1 MDTVRA
7 IVCDTTNTSMN
18 PSSYEANKFDYTQS
32 NLIYPDGF
40 GIYNLSNGDVVYGSS
55 THKSTTG
62 RPFGALFNGNNTT
75 INAPRVNVSIDGVN
89 YLYIYYEP
97 FEYVYVDKVTWVK
110 SSAHGTNQSITE
122 ISVYTED
129 SQVVPT
135 TGLIPSLPYGLL
147 GDEAGNMEVSFDR
160 VVIGPNRPLKVVI
173 ECSLTTIYATEL
185 LLEYTGA

>member
-1 MDTVRA
+1 M
-7 IVCDTTNTSMN
+7 IHPN
-18 PSSYEANKFDYTQS
+18 
-32 NLIYPDGF
+32 YPDGI

-55 THKSTTG
+55 THKSTRG
-62 RPFGALFNGNNTT
+62 GPFGALFDGNNTT
-75 INAPRVNVSIDGVN
+75 VNAPRVNVSIDGVN

-97 FEYVYVDKVTWVK
+97 FEYVYVDKVTWIK
-110 SSAHGTNQSITE
+110 QSGSAQSITE
-122 ISVYTED
+122 ISVYTEG

-147 GDEAGNMEVSFDR
+147 STGAGNMEVSFDR

-173 ECSLTTIYATEL
+173 ECSSTTIYANEL